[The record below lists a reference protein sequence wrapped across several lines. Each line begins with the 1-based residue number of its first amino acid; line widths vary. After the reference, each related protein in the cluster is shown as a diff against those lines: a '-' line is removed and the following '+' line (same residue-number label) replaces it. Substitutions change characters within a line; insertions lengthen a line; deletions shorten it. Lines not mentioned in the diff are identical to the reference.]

1 MQLSRKAQRHI
12 RAFFTFIIIII
23 LDVLQNVGADLM
35 FILPNPKI
43 NLSWAIWFEMIQN
56 TYHEQLTLLITV
68 KLHSWK
74 TDTITVTAILHKPYV
89 VWTFIQ
95 GFVKM
100 SCIHMSSA

>member
-43 NLSWAIWFEMIQN
+43 NLS
-56 TYHEQLTLLITV
+56 
-68 KLHSWK
+68 
-74 TDTITVTAILHKPYV
+74 
-89 VWTFIQ
+89 
-95 GFVKM
+95 
-100 SCIHMSSA
+100 